1 MVPMCPMEVAIY
13 QVADVI
19 AVRNHSV
26 AAVVAVHV
34 ITCVLVAEVLGR
46 AAVGMAGI
54 NRKHVVVD
62 FAVAA
67 DVVQVTV
74 VQVVVMV
81 VVGHELVLTIEAMH
95 MVVYKGHVLLRSP
108 PTSRAW
114 ARPTCTRLLT
124 CSSASE

>member
-46 AAVGMAGI
+46 AAVGMVGI
-54 NRKHVVVD
+54 DRQHVVVD
-62 FAVAA
+62 TAGGHMVEM
-67 DVVQVTV
+67 TV
-74 VQVVVMV
+74 VQVVMVV
-81 VVGHELVLTIEAMH
+81 VVGHELVLTVEAVH
-95 MVVYKGHVLLRSP
+95 MVVCKDHVLLRSP

-114 ARPTCTRLLT
+114 ARPTCTRLIT